1 MKSER
6 VHLPGIPRGNSIGII
21 EKTIRSYVVVGGLES
36 GLIVGG
42 DVNGVEGK

>member
-1 MKSER
+1 MLVDGKDVPHVGS
-6 VHLPGIPRGNSIGII
+6 H
-21 EKTIRSYVVVGGLES
+21 TYVVVGGLES

>member
-1 MKSER
+1 MLVDGKDVQHVGR
-6 VHLPGIPRGNSIGII
+6 H
-21 EKTIRSYVVVGGLES
+21 TYVAVGGLES